1 MEKYT
6 TKDVLLSTK
15 DKLGEIEKKLNRLK
29 ELTCTKNDKNI
40 KSIRYNISNNQHHD
54 KKEPELTC
62 NVSWNDKR
70 LKGMIKNL
78 QVHFN
83 LYIWGRETGKV
94 VRDNNG
100 DSYILNDDYHMYIPN
115 GNQEEFG
122 AISEEILTDEFVRKF
137 LDGFWFYPK
146 GNASNQAM
154 MVFPDRVEIRG
165 LTNFA
170 NYITNFNYFPAEKTA
185 KLKTIKG
192 FELSEGILHELLNIP
207 LDDSYFSDY
216 RKKYIDSSAAKDKK
230 IIITEFNI
238 NTGEVDFNV
247 VEDDNEF
254 YLVKK

>member
-15 DKLGEIEKKLNRLK
+15 DKLAEIEKKLNRLK
-29 ELTCTKNDKNI
+29 ELTCTKDDKNI

-62 NVSWNDKR
+62 TVSWNDKR

-83 LYIWGRETGKV
+83 LYIWGRESGLV
-94 VRDNNG
+94 VKDNNG
-100 DSYILNDDYHMYIPN
+100 NSYILNDDYHMYIPN
-115 GNQEEFG
+115 RNQEEFG
-122 AISEEILTDEFVRKF
+122 TISEEILSDEFVRKF

-146 GNASNQAM
+146 GHTSNQVM
-154 MVFPDRVEIRG
+154 MALPSRVEIRG
-165 LTNFA
+165 LTSLA
-170 NYITNFNYFPAEKTA
+170 NYITYFNYFPAENTA

-192 FELSEGILHELLNIP
+192 FELSERILQELLNIP
-207 LDDSYFSDY
+207 LDDSYLSDY
-216 RKKYIDSSAAKDKK
+216 RKKYIDSSTAKDKK
-230 IIITEFNI
+230 IIIPEFNI

-247 VEDDNEF
+247 EEDNKGI
-254 YLVKK
+254 YLIKK

>member
-15 DKLGEIEKKLNRLK
+15 DKLAEIEKKLNRLK

-54 KKEPELTC
+54 KKEPELKC

-83 LYIWGRETGKV
+83 LYIWGRESGLV
-94 VRDNNG
+94 VKDNNG
-100 DSYILNDDYHMYIPN
+100 NSYILNDDYHMYIPDS
-115 GNQEEFG
+115 NQEEFG
-122 AISEEILTDEFVRKF
+122 TISEEVLSDEFVKF

-146 GNASNQAM
+146 GNALNQSM
-154 MVFPDRVEIRG
+154 MVFPDRIEIRG
-165 LTNFA
+165 VTNFA
-170 NYITNFNYFPAEKTA
+170 NYMTYFNYFPAEKTA

-207 LDDSYFSDY
+207 LEDSYFSDY

-230 IIITEFNI
+230 IIIPEFNI